1 MIQAYIRGSH
11 LTFGTIDAGCV
22 GELRF
27 RYGVWGIRASVE
39 ESAHV
44 NRDIT
49 ATNSDL
55 MVCKL

>member
-1 MIQAYIRGSH
+1 MAQACIRGSH
-11 LTFGTIDAGCV
+11 LTFGTIDADGV

-27 RYGVWGIRASVE
+27 RHGVWRIRASVE
-39 ESAHV
+39 EIAHV
-44 NRDIT
+44 NCDIT